1 MPDPSSARYHHGDA
15 DHHIREAWQGL
26 AASLAGLSELVDLF
40 VERRAERLWR
50 LAGGAVTAVETSLSE
65 GAACRWRDG
74 RLTSCDGLERPR
86 LAALLGLATREL
98 PSVPLAEPG
107 DLPTREELGL
117 PPDAGLTAVRWLWRS
132 AGVAGG
138 GVGVPIRRPVLL
150 DLAWA
155 DGRRTVRPWPL
166 DPAWPPPAHAPT
178 RLGPVAAGPLR
189 ALFSPQAAA
198 TLLHELLGHPLE
210 GDLLLAGASP
220 WRGRQGERILSLPL
234 DLQDDPTRT
243 DLPGAFDT
251 DDEGHPAAARHLV
264 RDGVL
269 TGALAAE
276 AFAGALGVA
285 PGNARRAT
293 LHTLPRPRVSNLVA
307 RCPDALADPPRG
319 EAEVEIEAISSGTLE
334 PRAGL
339 VVLQVRVAHTLRHGR
354 RVRGLA
360 PFTLLGRL
368 PAVAGGLLA
377 AAEPCRPSAEPGWCG
392 KEGEVVP
399 TGSEAP
405 WLLVEGLE
413 AR

>member
-1 MPDPSSARYHHGDA
+1 MPDPDPARGTRD
-15 DHHIREAWQGL
+15 AWQDL
-26 AASLAGLSELVDLF
+26 AASLADLRELVDLF

-50 LAGGAVTAVETSLSE
+50 LANGAVTAVETSLSE

-74 RLTSCDGLERPR
+74 RLTSCDGLERPH
-86 LAALLGLATREL
+86 LAGLLGLATRRL
-98 PSVPLAEPG
+98 PSVPLPEPG
-107 DLPTREELGL
+107 DLPTLPDLGL
-117 PPDAGLTAVRWLWRS
+117 PPDPGLTGVRWLWRA
-132 AGVAGG
+132 AGVAGA
-138 GVGVPIRRPVLL
+138 GVGVPIFRPVLL
-150 DLAWA
+150 DLTWD
-155 DGRRTVRPWPL
+155 DGRRSVRPWPL
-166 DPAWPPPAHAPT
+166 DHAWQPPAHAPT
-178 RLGPVAAGPLR
+178 RVGPVSPGPLR
-189 ALFSPQAAA
+189 ALLSPQAAA

-234 DLQDDPTRT
+234 DLLDDPTRG
-243 DLPGAFDT
+243 DLPGAFGA
-251 DDEGHPAAARHLV
+251 DDEGQPGAARLLV
-264 RDGVL
+264 QEGVL
-269 TGALAAE
+269 TGALATS
-276 AFAGALGVA
+276 AFAAALGVE

-293 LHTLPRPRVSNLVA
+293 LHTLPRPRVSNLVV
-307 RCPDALADPPRG
+307 RCPGALAEPPRG

-339 VVLQVRVAHTLRHGR
+339 VVLQVRIAHTLRHGR

-368 PAVAGGLLA
+368 PDVAGGLLA
-377 AAEPCRPSAEPGWCG
+377 AAEPGRRSAEPGWCG

-399 TGSEAP
+399 TGSAAP

>member
-1 MPDPSSARYHHGDA
+1 MPEPDVDRGC
-15 DHHIREAWQGL
+15 RNAWQEL
-26 AASLAGLSELVDLF
+26 ASSLAGLRDLVDLF

-50 LAGGAVTAVETSLSE
+50 LEHGAVTAVETSLSE

-74 RLTSCDGLERPR
+74 RLTSCDGLERR
-86 LAALLGLATREL
+86 HVAQLLGLATRRLPFVPLPEPGEL
-98 PSVPLAEPG
+98 PTLP
-107 DLPTREELGL
+107 DLLL
-117 PPDAGLTAVRWLWRS
+117 PPDTGLAGVRWLWRS
-132 AGVAGG
+132 AGVAGAGG
-138 GVGVPIRRPVLL
+138 GVRIWRPPLV
-150 DLAWA
+150 DLTWA

-166 DPAWPPPAHAPT
+166 DTTWPFPVHPAA
-178 RLGPVAAGPLR
+178 RLGSVSSGPVR
-189 ALFSPQAAA
+189 ALFSPQGAA

-220 WRGRQGERILSLPL
+220 WRGRQGEPILSLPL

-243 DLPGAFDT
+243 DLPGAFVT
-251 DDEGHPAAARHLV
+251 DDEGHQAAARYLV
-264 RDGVL
+264 ERGVL
-269 TGALAAE
+269 TGALAATTVAE
-276 AFAGALGVA
+276 AIGVA

-293 LHTLPRPRVSNLVA
+293 LHTVPRPRVSNLVA
-307 RCPDALADPPRG
+307 RCPGALAEPPRG
-319 EAEVEIEAISSGTLE
+319 DAEVEIEAISSGTLD
-334 PRAGL
+334 PRADL

-368 PAVAGGLLA
+368 PIVARGLLA
-377 AAEPCRPSAEPGWCG
+377 AAEPGGPSAEPGWCG

-399 TGSEAP
+399 TGSDAP